1 MKMKKII
8 GVTLAAVMGLSCLAA
23 CGGGQEADYPEDF
36 QAFLDSLDTEFSHE
50 VDKTISEMGDDP
62 ALGFRSAGSP
72 AEKET
77 AEYIRQTMED
87 IGLENVT
94 VDKVGLDGWT
104 FNGANITFTNTNGE
118 EQKIDLGGYQ
128 TTIQAENETID
139 VVYLNKGTAED
150 YEGVDVTGKLV
161 LIDIDQ
167 NEEWWINNP
176 AYQAH
181 VKGARAVLANSAM
194 PVEMDDRIGTQDI
207 CGPADAP
214 ALGISQQDTDAL
226 KEAIEASGEDQ
237 IQVVFN
243 ADSVV
248 TEDVESQNVWGEIP
262 GKTDEVIYM
271 MAHMDGYFHS
281 FYDDASGVG
290 LILGAAK
297 AMIDSGY
304 EPDKTIRF
312 ICHGAEE
319 WGKVDSQSDWA
330 IGSYKQITEV
340 HPEWAEKAFAVVNID
355 GAYCV
360 EGETTFGISVAEEL
374 YSYISD
380 LVQPM
385 LDASDYEYNY
395 LMPPST
401 YKEDFNYMTCGVP
414 GVATA
419 KGEETL
425 FYDTAYHTSADSD
438 EVMEFN
444 EDTWLWMH
452 TLYGRIVYAF
462 DDLAA
467 RPMDFGTRFE
477 ALKETINDE
486 VSGDNQLAEKAEA
499 AIEAAKPVTE
509 KINKL
514 NADYEAAVADGD
526 TATAEDLRN
535 EAIAL
540 NSQLHK
546 TYKQVQDQLLHL
558 DGEMTAVFP
567 HETRQANVENLQGA
581 IEALNDGDAETAY
594 NDYLSGINNGWYAM
608 FFDKET
614 VDHFN
619 NRWLEGIEGTWAEGK
634 VDPMDCYVD
643 EIIRSL
649 MDKVESGNTDFSAE
663 ISQLQQ
669 LLEEQEALLDTVI
682 QEEEASLDAI
692 TETLNSLK

>member
-36 QAFLDSLDTEFSHE
+36 QAFLDSLDTEFSYE

-104 FNGANITFTNTNGE
+104 FNGANITFTNANGE

-262 GKTDEVIYM
+262 GKQM
-271 MAHMDGYFHS
+271 
-281 FYDDASGVG
+281 
-290 LILGAAK
+290 K
-297 AMIDSGY
+297 
-304 EPDKTIRF
+304 
-312 ICHGAEE
+312 
-319 WGKVDSQSDWA
+319 
-330 IGSYKQITEV
+330 
-340 HPEWAEKAFAVVNID
+340 
-355 GAYCV
+355 
-360 EGETTFGISVAEEL
+360 
-374 YSYISD
+374 
-380 LVQPM
+380 
-385 LDASDYEYNY
+385 
-395 LMPPST
+395 
-401 YKEDFNYMTCGVP
+401 
-414 GVATA
+414 
-419 KGEETL
+419 
-425 FYDTAYHTSADSD
+425 
-438 EVMEFN
+438 
-444 EDTWLWMH
+444 
-452 TLYGRIVYAF
+452 
-462 DDLAA
+462 
-467 RPMDFGTRFE
+467 
-477 ALKETINDE
+477 
-486 VSGDNQLAEKAEA
+486 
-499 AIEAAKPVTE
+499 
-509 KINKL
+509 
-514 NADYEAAVADGD
+514 
-526 TATAEDLRN
+526 
-535 EAIAL
+535 
-540 NSQLHK
+540 
-546 TYKQVQDQLLHL
+546 
-558 DGEMTAVFP
+558 
-567 HETRQANVENLQGA
+567 
-581 IEALNDGDAETAY
+581 
-594 NDYLSGINNGWYAM
+594 
-608 FFDKET
+608 
-614 VDHFN
+614 
-619 NRWLEGIEGTWAEGK
+619 
-634 VDPMDCYVD
+634 
-643 EIIRSL
+643 
-649 MDKVESGNTDFSAE
+649 
-663 ISQLQQ
+663 
-669 LLEEQEALLDTVI
+669 
-682 QEEEASLDAI
+682 
-692 TETLNSLK
+692 